1 MRETISIEEQQTEQT
16 GVVEL
21 GTASEQTRG
30 SPSLIGILDGGI
42 IWPLVFWRG

>member
-1 MRETISIEEQQTEQT
+1 MSETISIEEQGEESA

-30 SPSLIGILDGGI
+30 SAAIIGIWDGSLS
-42 IWPLVFWRG
+42 WPLVFYR